1 MQLKHKA
8 LDFQVR
14 QVGNPEDRT
23 LEFIGSTAAVDR
35 YGDII
40 EPAGWD
46 LKNYKKN
53 PVFLWGHNYS
63 MPPIGKAVSV
73 KITDNAL
80 IFQIQFATAE
90 EYAFADTIYRLYLG
104 GFLKATSVGFQDLE
118 REPIVDKKN
127 EGRQTG
133 WHFLKQELY
142 ELSGVT
148 VPANPDAIMMAVQ
161 KGIITQEEAAGFPKE
176 APSDPPLSD
185 IDQRLARLGLPP
197 LEPVTDLA
205 KGFEGYDFSKTIVA
219 LCDLVEQLQ
228 ERLAEAPGIG
238 LNLTL
243 SDEQTA
249 LLQAAVEAAIARAGA
264 VLNAKNKE
272 ALTQARDLIS
282 QVLAAAEG
290 SSSEGKDAT
299 PNQSIYSLALN
310 PGQEPH
316 GGRPAGDSVNLAE
329 ILAGAKELHQLTC
342 PSHAG

>member
-1 MQLKHKA
+1 MQLIHKA

-14 QVGNPEDRT
+14 QVGTPEDRT
-23 LEFIGSTAAVDR
+23 LEFIGSTATVDR

-73 KITDNAL
+73 KVTDDAL
-80 IFQIQFATAE
+80 VFQIMFATAE

-118 REPIVDKKN
+118 REPIIDKKN

-161 KGIITQEEAAGFPKE
+161 KGIITQEEAAGFPQD
-176 APSDPPLSD
+176 SPLSD
-185 IDQRLARLGLPP
+185 IDQRLAKLGL
-197 LEPVTDLA
+197 EPSSDQ
-205 KGFEGYDFSKTIVA
+205 TISA
-219 LCDLVEQLQ
+219 LCDLVEDLQ
-228 ERLAEAPGIG
+228 GQFSKTPGIG

-249 LLQAAVEAAIARAGA
+249 LLQAAVEAAIAKAGA

-282 QVLAAAEG
+282 QVLAAAE
-290 SSSEGKDAT
+290 SSSSDGLAVA

-310 PGQEPH
+310 PGQEPQ
-316 GGRPAGDSVNLAE
+316 GGRPAGDSVNMAE

-342 PSHAG
+342 PSNAG

>member
-1 MQLKHKA
+1 MLLIHKA

-73 KITDNAL
+73 KVTDDTL
-80 IFQIQFATAE
+80 VFQIQFATAE

-118 REPIVDKKN
+118 REPIIDKKN

-161 KGIITQEEAAGFPKE
+161 KGIITQEEAADFPKE
-176 APSDPPLSD
+176 APSGPPLSD
-185 IDQRLARLGLPP
+185 IDQRLAKLGL
-197 LEPVTDLA
+197 EPSSDQ
-205 KGFEGYDFSKTIVA
+205 TILA
-219 LCDLVEQLQ
+219 LCDLVEDLQ
-228 ERLAEAPGIG
+228 EQLSKTPGVG

-249 LLQAAVEAAIARAGA
+249 LLQAAVEAAIAKAGA

-282 QVLAAAEG
+282 QVLAAAES
-290 SSSEGKDAT
+290 SSSEGLAAT

-316 GGRPAGDSVNLAE
+316 GGRPAGDSVNLTE
-329 ILAGAKELHQLTC
+329 ILAGTKELHQLTC
-342 PSHAG
+342 PSNPG

>member
-1 MQLKHKA
+1 MQLIHKA

-14 QVGNPEDRT
+14 QVGNPEYRI

-73 KITDNAL
+73 KVTDDAL
-80 IFQIQFATAE
+80 VFQIQFATAE

-118 REPIVDKKN
+118 REPIIDKKN

-161 KGIITQEEAAGFPKE
+161 KGIITQEEAAGFPRE

-185 IDQRLARLGLPP
+185 IDQRLAKLGL
-197 LEPVTDLA
+197 EPSSDQ
-205 KGFEGYDFSKTIVA
+205 TIPA

-249 LLQAAVEAAIARAGA
+249 LLQAAVEAAIAKAGA

-272 ALTQARDLIS
+272 ALTQARDLIN
-282 QVLAAAEG
+282 QVLAAAES
-290 SSSEGKDAT
+290 SSSEGLAAT

-342 PSHAG
+342 PSNAG

>member
-1 MQLKHKA
+1 MLLIHKA

-73 KITDNAL
+73 KVTDDAL
-80 IFQIQFATAE
+80 VFQIMFATAE

-118 REPIVDKKN
+118 REPISDKKN

-185 IDQRLARLGLPP
+185 IDQRLAKLGL
-197 LEPVTDLA
+197 EPSSDQTILA
-205 KGFEGYDFSKTIVA
+205 LS
-219 LCDLVEQLQ
+219 DLVEDLQ
-228 ERLAEAPGIG
+228 EQLSKTPGVG

-249 LLQAAVEAAIARAGA
+249 LLQAAVEAAIAKAGA

-282 QVLAAAEG
+282 QVLAAAES
-290 SSSEGKDAT
+290 SSSEGLAAT

-342 PSHAG
+342 PSNAG

>member
-1 MQLKHKA
+1 MQLIHKA

-14 QVGNPEDRT
+14 QVGNPEYRI

-73 KITDNAL
+73 KVTDDAL
-80 IFQIQFATAE
+80 VFQIQFATAE

-118 REPIVDKKN
+118 REPIIDKKN

-161 KGIITQEEAAGFPKE
+161 KGIITQEEAAGFPK
-176 APSDPPLSD
+176 DFPLSD
-185 IDQRLARLGLPP
+185 IDQRLAKLGL
-197 LEPVTDLA
+197 EPSSDQ
-205 KGFEGYDFSKTIVA
+205 TIPV
-219 LCDLVEQLQ
+219 LCDMVEQLQ

-249 LLQAAVEAAIARAGA
+249 LLQAAMEAAIAKAGA

-282 QVLAAAEG
+282 QVLAAAE
-290 SSSEGKDAT
+290 SSSSAGLAAT

-329 ILAGAKELHQLTC
+329 ILASAKELHQLTC
-342 PSHAG
+342 PSNAG

>member
-1 MQLKHKA
+1 MAMQLIHKA

-14 QVGNPEDRT
+14 QVGNAEDRT

-73 KITDNAL
+73 KVTDDAL
-80 IFQIQFATAE
+80 VFQIQFATAE

-118 REPIVDKKN
+118 REPIIDKKN

-161 KGIITQEEAAGFPKE
+161 KGIITKEEAAGFPQD
-176 APSDPPLSD
+176 SPLSD
-185 IDQRLARLGLPP
+185 IDQRLTRLGL
-197 LEPVTDLA
+197 EPASDQTL
-205 KGFEGYDFSKTIVA
+205 SA
-219 LCDLVEQLQ
+219 LCDMVEQLQ

-249 LLQAAVEAAIARAGA
+249 QLQAALEAAIAKAGA

-282 QVLAAAEG
+282 QVLAAAE
-290 SSSEGKDAT
+290 SSSSAGLAAT

-316 GGRPAGDSVNLAE
+316 GGRPAGDSVNMAE

-342 PSHAG
+342 PSNAG

>member
-1 MQLKHKA
+1 MQLIHKA

-14 QVGNPEDRT
+14 QVGNPEYRI

-73 KITDNAL
+73 KVTDDAL
-80 IFQIQFATAE
+80 VFQIQFATAE

-118 REPIVDKKN
+118 REPIIDKKN

-185 IDQRLARLGLPP
+185 IDQRLAKLGL
-197 LEPVTDLA
+197 EPSSDQ
-205 KGFEGYDFSKTIVA
+205 TISA
-219 LCDLVEQLQ
+219 LCDMVEQLQ

-243 SDEQTA
+243 SDEQTT
-249 LLQAAVEAAIARAGA
+249 LLQAAVEAAIAKAGA

-272 ALTQARDLIS
+272 ALTQARDLIN
-282 QVLAAAEG
+282 QVLAAAES
-290 SSSEGKDAT
+290 SSSEGLATT

-342 PSHAG
+342 PSNAG

>member
-1 MQLKHKA
+1 MQLIHKA

-14 QVGNPEDRT
+14 QVGNPEYRI

-73 KITDNAL
+73 KVTDDAL
-80 IFQIQFATAE
+80 VFQIQFATAE

-118 REPIVDKKN
+118 REPIIDKKN

-161 KGIITQEEAAGFPKE
+161 KGIITQEEAAGFPQD
-176 APSDPPLSD
+176 SPLSD
-185 IDQRLARLGLPP
+185 IDQRLAKLGL
-197 LEPVTDLA
+197 EPSSDQ
-205 KGFEGYDFSKTIVA
+205 TIPG
-219 LCDLVEQLQ
+219 LCDMVEQLQ

-249 LLQAAVEAAIARAGA
+249 LLQAAVEAAIAKAGA

-272 ALTQARDLIS
+272 ALTQARDLIN
-282 QVLAAAEG
+282 QVLAAAES
-290 SSSEGKDAT
+290 SSSEGLAGT

-342 PSHAG
+342 PSNAG

>member
-1 MQLKHKA
+1 MQLIHKA

-14 QVGNPEDRT
+14 QVGNPEYRI

-73 KITDNAL
+73 KVTDDAL
-80 IFQIQFATAE
+80 VFQIQFATAE

-118 REPIVDKKN
+118 REPIIDKKN

-185 IDQRLARLGLPP
+185 IDQRLAKLGL
-197 LEPVTDLA
+197 EPSSDQ
-205 KGFEGYDFSKTIVA
+205 TISV
-219 LCDLVEQLQ
+219 LCDMVEQLQ
-228 ERLAEAPGIG
+228 ERLAEPPGIG

-243 SDEQTA
+243 SDEQSA
-249 LLQAAVEAAIARAGA
+249 LLQAAVEAAIAKAGA

-282 QVLAAAEG
+282 QVLAAAE
-290 SSSEGKDAT
+290 SSSSAGLAAT

-342 PSHAG
+342 PSNPG